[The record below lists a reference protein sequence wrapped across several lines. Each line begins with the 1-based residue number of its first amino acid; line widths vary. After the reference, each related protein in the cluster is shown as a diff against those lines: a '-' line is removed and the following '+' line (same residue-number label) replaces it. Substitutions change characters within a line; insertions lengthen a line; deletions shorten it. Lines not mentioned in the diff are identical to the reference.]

1 MAIPRFRSV
10 SKAALFFCASIALS
24 ATVASADPQTELRR
38 DLMFSPNP
46 DLLRHDNGQRKRPSQ
61 PSNKAVP
68 PRPSQSGLAKF
79 PKEYWL
85 FDWQEGYRINR
96 GLDTGTRNSIGAGD
110 VKSLA
115 PTVGATSQNDPGPF
129 GRSSLQFRTEKNFQ
143 TPEPFRRTDC
153 YNEDECADYSPFPKS
168 RPSKTTA
175 KNVRKPFLG
184 LSITTPIQ

>member
-1 MAIPRFRSV
+1 MSWSSGVFGPSPKRLS
-10 SKAALFFCASIALS
+10 FFAASIALS
-24 ATVASADPQTELRR
+24 AAAAAADPHAELKR

-46 DLLRHDNGQRKRPSQ
+46 DLLRHDNGQQKSPSQ
-61 PSNKAVP
+61 RSNKVVS
-68 PRPSQSGLAKF
+68 PRPPQPGLAKF

-85 FDWQEGYRINR
+85 FDWQEHRIS
-96 GLDTGTRNSIGAGD
+96 TGAGA
-110 VKSLA
+110 VKNVA
-115 PTVGATSQNDPGPF
+115 PAVGATSQNDPGPF

-153 YNEDECADYSPFPKS
+153 YNEDECADYSPFPRS
-168 RPSKTTA
+168 RPPKTTA